1 MKTEIDV
8 KLNHY
13 KFSGCISVS
22 YTETREPVFSFDEVI
37 VKSDDDIISLES
49 VKDVAL
55 HVRGQTLR
63 VTILEELKN
72 LALFNLSLEKDLVK
86 CEVSNFVFKESDTV
100 HLYNGK
106 ICYKM
111 LASQFNLD
119 GNYYIYDTFQ
129 WQRVRDG
136 YGDITAEMCPEGWM
150 DRHYY
155 CVHCDAY
162 LLDDLDY
169 VGDGLCRYC
178 SEEEESEK
186 VIIEDYTESHHHD
199 PVFFGS
205 TGFKYSDF
213 VGLGFELEVDTKE
226 EIFNSQNEKTA
237 RNLCSSCGLEESEMR
252 YAHDGSLNYGFECI
266 SQPHTVKCFWEKQKN
281 WERMLSYLRECG
293 YSSHDTNTCGLH
305 VHVSRGMFGKTEEE
319 QDKAISKVYVFFE
332 ENWADLVKVS
342 RRTKFDYCD
351 KNRLSCEEKSKVE
364 NKAKSVYSAWK
375 ECSKY
380 SGSHYVALNNRNR
393 DTFEYRLGRGTLNP
407 QSFFAWIDLVLT
419 ITKNA
424 RRITVNKVISND
436 LLSWL
441 GGIKESTAR
450 YIYKRK
456 AFKKAVL
463 ELYPSIAWDD
473 CNADTS
479 NEND

>member
-13 KFSGCISVS
+13 KFSGLVSVS
-22 YTETREPVFSFDEVI
+22 YTETKEPVFSFDEVI
-37 VKSDDDIISLES
+37 VKSEDNIISLES

-55 HVRGQTLR
+55 HFRGQTLG

-72 LALFNLSLEKDLVK
+72 LALFNLFIRTDLVK
-86 CEVSNFVFKESDTV
+86 CEISGLIFKECDTV
-100 HLYNGK
+100 RLYNGK
-106 ICYKM
+106 ICYRE
-111 LASQFNLD
+111 LASLCNLD
-119 GNYYIYDTFQ
+119 GEYYIYDTFH
-129 WQRVRDG
+129 WNRVRDG
-136 YGDITAEMCPEGWM
+136 YGNITVELCPEAWM
-150 DRHYY
+150 DNHYY
-155 CVHCDAY
+155 CNNCDAY
-162 LLDDLDY
+162 LIEGEDY
-169 VGDGLCRYC
+169 AGNGLCRYC
-178 SEEEESEK
+178 ESAE
-186 VIIEDYTESHHHD
+186 VIEGYTESHHHD

-205 TGFKYSDF
+205 TSSEDSDF
-213 VGLGFELEVDTKE
+213 VGLGFELEVDTE
-226 EIFNSQNEKTA
+226 DELSDSQNEETA
-237 RNLCSSCGLEESEMR
+237 RNLCSSCGLEENEMR

-281 WERMLSYLRECG
+281 WERMLSYLREHG

-342 RRTKFDYCD
+342 RRTKFGYCN
-351 KNRLSCEEKSKVE
+351 KNMLSCEEKSKVE
-364 NKAKSVYSAWK
+364 NKEKSVYSAWK

-380 SGSHYVALNNRNR
+380 NGSHYVALNNKNSA
-393 DTFEYRLGRGTLNP
+393 TFEYRLGRGTLNP

-419 ITKNA
+419 ISKNA

>member
-8 KLNHY
+8 KMNFY
-13 KFSGCISVS
+13 KFSGFVSVS
-22 YTETREPVFSFDEVI
+22 YTETKEPVFSFDEVI
-37 VKSDDDIISLES
+37 VEKYGEIVDLDTI
-49 VKDVAL
+49 KDVAL
-55 HVRGQTLR
+55 RVKEQTLD

-72 LALFNLSLEKDLVK
+72 LALFNPCIRADLVK

-111 LASQFNLD
+111 FASRFDLD
-119 GNYYIYDTFQ
+119 GNYYIYDTFYC
-129 WQRVRDG
+129 RDVRDE
-136 YGDITAEMCPEGWM
+136 YGNFITAMCPEAWL
-150 DRHYY
+150 DQHYY
-155 CVHCDAY
+155 CSHCEAH
-162 LLDDLDY
+162 LVDDNDY
-169 VGDGLCRYC
+169 VGEGLCRYC
-178 SEEEESEK
+178 KEGMEPEE
-186 VIIEDYTESHHHD
+186 VIEGYTESHHHY

-205 TGFKYSDF
+205 TGSEDSDF
-213 VGLGFELEVDTKE
+213 VGLGFELEVDTE
-226 EIFNSQNEKTA
+226 ESISNRRNEETA
-237 RNLCSSCGLEESEMR
+237 RNLCSSCGLEENEMR
-252 YAHDGSLNYGFECI
+252 YANDGSLRYGFECI

-281 WERMLSYLRECG
+281 WERMLTYLRECG

-319 QDKAISKVYVFFE
+319 QDKAISKVYAFFE
-332 ENWADLVKVS
+332 ENWKDLVKVS
-342 RRTKFDYCD
+342 RRTKFDYCE
-351 KNRLSCEEKSKVE
+351 KNRLPCKEQIKVD
-364 NKAKSVYSAWK
+364 NKEKSVYSAWK
-375 ECSKY
+375 GHSKY
-380 SGSHYVALNNRNR
+380 NGSHYVALNNKNIN
-393 DTFEYRLGRGTLNP
+393 TFAYRLGRGTLNP

-419 ITKNA
+419 ISKNA
-424 RRITVNKVISND
+424 RRITVNKVVSND

-441 GGIKESTAR
+441 GGIRESTAR
-450 YIYKRK
+450 YIYKRT

>member
-8 KLNHY
+8 KMNFY
-13 KFSGCISVS
+13 KFSGFVSVS
-22 YTETREPVFSFDEVI
+22 YTETKEFVFSFDEVI
-37 VKSDDDIISLES
+37 VERYGEIVDLDTI
-49 VKDVAL
+49 KDVVL
-55 HVRGQTLR
+55 QVRGQSLE

-72 LALFNLSLEKDLVK
+72 LALFNAFRREGLVK
-86 CEVSNFVFKESDTV
+86 CEVSDLVFKKSDTV

-106 ICYKM
+106 ICHRM
-111 LASQFNLD
+111 LASRFDLD
-119 GNYYIYDTFQ
+119 GNYYVYDSFY
-129 WQRVRDG
+129 WNRVRDE
-136 YGDITAEMCPEGWM
+136 YGSISSVLCPIAWTEQ
-150 DRHYY
+150 HYY
-155 CVHCDAY
+155 CDHCEACLVDNN
-162 LLDDLDY
+162 DY
-169 VGDGLCRYC
+169 VGNGLCRYC
-178 SEEEESEK
+178 EEEMEPEK
-186 VIIEDYTESHHHD
+186 AIIEGYTESHHHD

-205 TGFKYSDF
+205 TGSEDSDF
-213 VGLGFELEVDTKE
+213 VGLGFELEVDTE
-226 EIFNSQNEKTA
+226 EGISESQNEETA
-237 RNLCSSCGLEESEMR
+237 RNLCSSCGLEENEMR
-252 YAHDGSLNYGFECI
+252 YANDGSLRYGFECI

-319 QDKAISKVYVFFE
+319 QDKAIAKVYAFFD

-342 RRTKFDYCD
+342 RRTNFDYCD
-351 KNRLSCEEKSKVE
+351 KNGLSYKEKKKVE
-364 NKAKSVYSAWK
+364 NKEQSIYTAWK
-375 ECSKY
+375 KVSKN
-380 SGSHYVALNNRNR
+380 SGSHYVALNNKNS

-419 ITKNA
+419 ISKNA
-424 RRITVNKVISND
+424 RRITVNKVVSND

-450 YIYKRK
+450 YIYKRR

>member
-1 MKTEIDV
+1 MKCEINV
-8 KLNHY
+8 KMNFY
-13 KFSGCISVS
+13 KFSGFVSVS
-22 YTETREPVFSFDEVI
+22 YTETREPLFSFDEVI
-37 VKSDDDIISLES
+37 VERDGEIVDLSTIKDI
-49 VKDVAL
+49 AL
-55 HVRGQTLR
+55 QFAGQTLDI
-63 VTILEELKN
+63 TICEELKN
-72 LALFNLSLEKDLVK
+72 LALWNGFQKRDELVK
-86 CEVSNFVFKESDTV
+86 CEVSNFVFKKRDTV

-106 ICYKM
+106 ICYRM
-111 LASQFNLD
+111 LASCFSLD
-119 GNYYIYDTFQ
+119 GNYYVSDSFF
-129 WQRVRDG
+129 WNRVRDE
-136 YGDITAEMCPEGWM
+136 YGGISTELCPEAWLEHH
-150 DRHYY
+150 HY
-155 CVHCDAY
+155 CDNCESY
-162 LLDDLDY
+162 IVDDDDY
-169 VGDGLCRYC
+169 VGSGLCRYC
-178 SEEEESEK
+178 EEDIAHEK
-186 VIIEDYTESHHHD
+186 VIEDYTESHHHD

-205 TGFKYSDF
+205 TDSEDSDF
-213 VGLGFELEVDTKE
+213 VGLGFELEVDIENK
-226 EIFNSQNEKTA
+226 IYDSQNIETA
-237 RNLCSSCGLEESEMR
+237 RNLCSSCGLEENEMR

-266 SQPHTVKCFWEKQKN
+266 SQPHTVKCFWKKQKN

-351 KNRLSCEEKSKVE
+351 KNRLSSKERAKVE
-364 NKAKSVYSAWK
+364 NKEKSVYSAWK

-380 SGSHYVALNNRNR
+380 NGSHYVALNNRNS

-419 ITKNA
+419 ISKNA
-424 RRITVNKVISND
+424 RRITVNKVVSND

-456 AFKKAVL
+456 AFKKAIL

-473 CNADTS
+473 CNADMS

>member
-1 MKTEIDV
+1 MIYRIPEKIS
-8 KLNHY
+8 LN
-13 KFSGCISVS
+13 KFNFSGSIGV
-22 YTETREPVFSFDEVI
+22 E
-37 VKSDDDIISLES
+37 LES
-49 VKDVAL
+49 LTFNFDDLIIEKDGKKL
-55 HVRGQTLR
+55 SLKEIKGITLYYDDHYMG
-63 VTILEELKN
+63 VTILGELENIALYN
-72 LALFNLSLEKDLVK
+72 LGIKGFSLCQVSNLVFETRHTVFRYDGKRCYFGLVK
-86 CEVSNFVFKESDTV
+86 RFEVD
-100 HLYNGK
+100 GK
-106 ICYKM
+106 
-111 LASQFNLD
+111 
-119 GNYYIYDTFQ
+119 YYPEDSFHQ
-129 WQRVRDG
+129 QKVRDASG
-136 YGDITAEMCPEGWM
+136 MRSELIPDAWANTH
-150 DRHYY
+150 HY
-155 CVHCDAY
+155 CEHCGSY
-162 LLDDLDY
+162 LLHDNDY
-169 VGDGLCRYC
+169 VGNDLCRYC
-178 SEEEESEK
+178 YEEIESEK
-186 VIIEDYTESHHHD
+186 VIEDYTESHHHD

-205 TGFKYSDF
+205 TGSKDSDF
-213 VGLGFELEVDTKE
+213 VGLGFELEVDTE
-226 EIFNSQNEKTA
+226 EGISNRQNEETA
-237 RNLCSSCGLEESEMR
+237 RNLCSFCGLEEDEMR
-252 YAHDGSLNYGFECI
+252 YAHDGSLRYGFECI

-342 RRTKFDYCD
+342 RRTKFAYCD
-351 KNRLSCEEKSKVE
+351 KNYLPSEEKTKVK
-364 NKAKSVYSAWK
+364 NKKKSVYSAWK

-380 SGSHYVALNNRNR
+380 NGSHYVALNNRNS

-419 ITKNA
+419 ISKNA
-424 RRITVNKVISND
+424 RRITVNKVVSND